1 MTLLVLTRHGHV
13 EGISPPRFRGR
24 HDLPLTPAGR
34 NQARQLGAFLA
45 TRPPI
50 DAVYTS
56 PLSRC
61 IDTGAAIAAATDVG
75 ATAIPELED
84 IDYGAWTGKTHE
96 EGERSDPERYALW
109 WHAPQL
115 VRPPKGD
122 SLQDLVARTAEAVR
136 QIIDRH
142 PQGRVVLVGHD
153 SSNRALLLT
162 LLDLPL
168 SAFWRF
174 EQSPCNLTEIEVS
187 PKGVRVHSINE
198 TLHLQERPLHQ
209 GSGQPASKEQAS

>member
-1 MTLLVLTRHGHV
+1 MTHLILTRHGHV

-24 HDLPLTPAGR
+24 HDLPLTPTGR
-34 NQARQLGAFLA
+34 EQARRLGTFLA
-45 TRPPI
+45 SRPKI
-50 DAVYTS
+50 DAIYTS

-61 IDTGAAIAAATDVG
+61 IDTGVAIATATSVK
-75 ATAIPELED
+75 ATAIPELAD
-84 IDYGAWTGKTHE
+84 IDYGEWTGKTHE
-96 EGERSDPERYALW
+96 EVERADPERYALW
-109 WHAPQL
+109 WRQPQL

-136 QIIDRH
+136 EIIDHH
-142 PQGRVVLVGHD
+142 PDDRVVLVGHD

-174 EQSPCNLTEIEVS
+174 QQSPCNLTEIEVS
-187 PKGVRVHSINE
+187 SRSVRVDCINE
-198 TLHLQERPLHQ
+198 TLHLQDLTFQVEGGRQRSTER
-209 GSGQPASKEQAS
+209 AI